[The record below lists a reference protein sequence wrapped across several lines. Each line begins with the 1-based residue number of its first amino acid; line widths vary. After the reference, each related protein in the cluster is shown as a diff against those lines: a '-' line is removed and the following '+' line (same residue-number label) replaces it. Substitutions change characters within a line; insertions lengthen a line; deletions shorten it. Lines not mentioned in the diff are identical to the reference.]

1 MDFDQRLQK
10 AISRGERTREE
21 RDRQRAQRELSEDE
35 LRTLHSGYRLDL
47 SEHIEECLRKLADH
61 FPGFDFTTLV
71 SESGWG
77 ARVTRDDLRLGG
89 GRQRGNLFSRFELV
103 IRPFSSAHIVEL
115 VAKGTVHNKEV
126 INQSQFQFLAD
137 FDLDTFQAM
146 IDQRVLEFAEF
157 YAAKT

>member
-10 AISRGERTREE
+10 AINRGERTREE
-21 RDRQRAQRELSEDE
+21 RHKERARKELSEDE
-35 LRTLHSGYRLDL
+35 LRTLHSRFRLDL

-77 ARVTRDDLRLGG
+77 ARVTRDDLRLGS

-137 FDLDTFQAM
+137 FDQDTFQAM